1 MADLKEI
8 GKQAKAARY
17 ILAGLDTNTKNKALF
32 TAAECLEADAADI
45 LAENAKDLEAGRSR
59 SMPEGL
65 LDRLSLTQKR
75 ISDMAEGLRQV
86 AALPDPVGEILD
98 TFTVQTVLSSANAV
112 FPSASSESSTNPVP
126 T

>member
-59 SMPEGL
+59 SMPKGL

-86 AALPDPVGEILD
+86 AALPDPVGEILIPSP
-98 TFTVQTVLSSANAV
+98 VQTVLSSANAV